1 MNSSRLANFG
11 LVSLDFSFSLKL
23 EEVKK
28 AGWDDHH
35 GLSLL
40 MRRAGS
46 PSKWAMMA
54 SFERTPFFIWPPK
67 ALLLLLPL
75 LLHHR
80 CVFPLK

>member
-28 AGWDDHH
+28 AGWDDLH

-40 MRRAGS
+40 IVWPGS
-46 PSKWAMMA
+46 PS
-54 SFERTPFFIWPPK
+54 
-67 ALLLLLPL
+67 
-75 LLHHR
+75 
-80 CVFPLK
+80 